1 MPLWP
6 CELHAPADAG
16 RGVRGRRRPAAE
28 AAPTGAAVSRTRA
41 ANSLLVIKLADLG
54 DALTATPALRALRQ
68 TWPSARIDVLTSAIG
83 REALAGLDSID
94 RIHVADKH
102 RFDAPGGLLSP
113 AAWLDLLPLLREL
126 RGQRY
131 EQLLLMH
138 HLT

>member
-1 MPLWP
+1 M
-6 CELHAPADAG
+6 
-16 RGVRGRRRPAAE
+16 
-28 AAPTGAAVSRTRA
+28 
-41 ANSLLVIKLADLG
+41 
-54 DALTATPALRALRQ
+54 
-68 TWPSARIDVLTSAIG
+68 LTSAIG

-138 HLT
+138 HLTTTFGLIKYWRLVRAIAPRRSVGLDNGRGSFLDVRVPDS